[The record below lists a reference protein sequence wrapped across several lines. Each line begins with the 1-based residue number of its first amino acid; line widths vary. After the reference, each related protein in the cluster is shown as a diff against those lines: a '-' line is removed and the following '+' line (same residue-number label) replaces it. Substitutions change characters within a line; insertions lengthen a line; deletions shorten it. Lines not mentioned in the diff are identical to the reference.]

1 MRFIYNVNKGFHE
14 LQLWPLPSKSTLKD
28 AVHFLVVVTAIRNKH
43 WPSSNWQNNFVKDY
57 LI

>member
-43 WPSSNWQNNFVKDY
+43 WPSSNWQNIFV
-57 LI
+57 